1 MEPTPLPADDPRAAA
16 RARFAALIGG
26 PDDEPPL
33 AETALVI
40 ALEEYPDLEVRAY
53 LARLHAFTS
62 VLADRV
68 AQAAAERP
76 EGFLPVAERIAI
88 LNQYVFGEL
97 GFRGNREAY
106 YDPRNSLLNEVIDR
120 RLGIP
125 LTLSV
130 VYMELARGAGLRLA
144 GVGFPGH
151 FLVKTQAVHPPRL
164 LDPFAGGLEVGPA
177 EVEERLRGH
186 DTPAA
191 EALRRVDNRFIVRRL
206 LTNLKMVYLR
216 QADPERAWRAAGR
229 VLLLAPDAPAEL
241 IEYGAL
247 CGRVGRYAEGVAA
260 LERGVAPLPPGPE
273 RAAAEAELA
282 QQRHWLSRLN

>member
-1 MEPTPLPADDPRAAA
+1 MDPSPPTPDDPRAAA

-26 PDDEPPL
+26 PDDDPPL

-68 AQAAAERP
+68 RQAAAGRP
-76 EGFLPVAERIAI
+76 QGLLTAAERIAI

-106 YDPRNSLLNEVIDR
+106 YDPRNSLLNDVIDR

-125 LTLSV
+125 LTLAL

-164 LDPFAGGLEVGPA
+164 LDPFAGGVELGPA
-177 EVEERLRGH
+177 EIEERLRGH

-191 EALRRVDNRFIVRRL
+191 EALRRVDNRAILRRL

-216 QADPERAWRAAGR
+216 QADPERAWHAAAR
-229 VLLLAPDAPAEL
+229 LLLLAPAAPADL
-241 IEYGAL
+241 LEYGVL
-247 CGRVGRYAEGVAA
+247 CGRIGRYAEGVAA
-260 LERGVAPLPPGPE
+260 LERGIGSLAAGPE